1 MKWGGGKKEPVG
13 MGWRYWYEL
22 VISKMCMSMC
32 IHVYA
37 CTYTGGY
44 MCMWVRILCVNMYM
58 YMGVLCVYF
67 LVPRSWSLITSWDV
81 NGPGFLGKMAD
92 FKAGAGYGLK

>member
-1 MKWGGGKKEPVG
+1 MNSLFLKCVCVCA
-13 MGWRYWYEL
+13 YT
-22 VISKMCMSMC
+22 CMHTC
-32 IHVYA
+32 V